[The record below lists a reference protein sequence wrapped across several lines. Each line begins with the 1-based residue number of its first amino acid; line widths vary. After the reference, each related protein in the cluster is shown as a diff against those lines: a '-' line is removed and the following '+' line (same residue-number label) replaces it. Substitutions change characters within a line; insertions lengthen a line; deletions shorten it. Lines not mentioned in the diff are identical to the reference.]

1 MEYKLHDEY
10 GMHNTHKC
18 IGIPQLHSLLFK
30 GQGGAQILGQEDQY
44 VDQYCSASGQVQ
56 AQMSG
61 LEKLRALSSSDSD
74 MLDPSP
80 LGGLSSPSKPCLERR
95 DDRQD
100 L

>member
-1 MEYKLHDEY
+1 M
-10 GMHNTHKC
+10 
-18 IGIPQLHSLLFK
+18 
-30 GQGGAQILGQEDQY
+30 
-44 VDQYCSASGQVQ
+44 DQYCSASGQVQ
-56 AQMSG
+56 ASG